1 MLAEHHGYLWIQDIL
16 VVTWPQVRPLTR
28 PSVQQVYQCKMTQS
42 TGIATQ
48 MELEVFGA
56 KSRGHPALKREKNN
70 NNVESFFDY
79 VLMSTLDVAEQRKS

>member
-1 MLAEHHGYLWIQDIL
+1 M
-16 VVTWPQVRPLTR
+16 
-28 PSVQQVYQCKMTQS
+28 
-42 TGIATQ
+42 ATQ